1 MATIIDVAKLAGVG
15 IGSVSRVI
23 NGKDSVSDK
32 TKLKVNKAIKA
43 LNYKPNQSARS
54 LVSKKFNTIGIWGT
68 ELAGTFNSQT
78 LRVIDHELIT
88 HEKHCLVT
96 NGDISNL
103 ENPNV
108 AIDSVNDLISKG
120 CDGII
125 FWGTDITHFDIAYIE
140 KYFPNIVLLN
150 NRIEKFDQ
158 KCFYFNHYK
167 AGYIAGQHLV
177 DNGHKSIACITGD
190 FQTEDGRKRH
200 EGFLDSMKDNN
211 ITVPSEFIIE
221 GDYSFIKGQES
232 VMTLLKRDLDFTALF
247 CGNDQSAM
255 SAIATLTSN
264 GFNVPD
270 DISVFGYD
278 DNDIAPFTS
287 PPLSTIRV
295 PFDDMALAAVRYL
308 LNTCYDLQLSVEH
321 NFPVELIERKSVRN
335 LT

>member
-23 NGKDSVSDK
+23 NGKESVSDK

-43 LNYKPNQSARS
+43 LNYKPNNSARS

-78 LRVIDHELIT
+78 LRIIDHELIT
-88 HEKHCLVT
+88 HGKHCLVT
-96 NGDISNL
+96 NGGINTR
-103 ENPNV
+103 ENPNA
-108 AIDSVNDLISKG
+108 AIDSVDDLIQKG

-125 FWGTDITHFDIAYIE
+125 FWGTDISPFDIAHVE
-140 KYFPNIVLLN
+140 RYFPNIVLLN
-150 NRIEKFDQ
+150 NRVKKLNQ
-158 KCFYFNHYK
+158 KCFYFDHYK

-190 FQTEDGRKRH
+190 FGTEDGRDRH

-211 ITVPSEFIIE
+211 ITMPSEFIVE
-221 GDYSFIKGQES
+221 GDYSFIKGQEGIL
-232 VMTLLKRDLDFTALF
+232 TLLKKNLDFTALF
-247 CGNDQSAM
+247 CGNDRSAM
-255 SAIATLTSN
+255 SAIATLSSSGYN
-264 GFNVPD
+264 IPN
-270 DISVFGYD
+270 DISVIGYD
-278 DNDIAPFTS
+278 DNEMASFTS

-308 LNTCYDLQLSVEH
+308 LNTCYDLKLSVEH

>member
-32 TKLKVNKAIKA
+32 TRLKVNKAIKT

-88 HEKHCLVT
+88 HQKHCLVT
-96 NGDISNL
+96 NGDISNS
-103 ENPNV
+103 ENPNL

-150 NRIEKFDQ
+150 NRIEKIDQ

-177 DNGHKSIACITGD
+177 DKGHKSIASITGD

-200 EGFLDSMKDNN
+200 EGFLDAMKDNS
-211 ITVPSEFIIE
+211 ITIPSEFIIE
-221 GDYSFIKGQES
+221 GDYSFIKGQKG
-232 VMTLLKRDLDFTALF
+232 VMTLLKRNLDFTALF

-255 SAIATLTSN
+255 SAIATLTSK
-264 GFNVPD
+264 GFN
-270 DISVFGYD
+270 
-278 DNDIAPFTS
+278 
-287 PPLSTIRV
+287 LS
-295 PFDDMALAAVRYL
+295 
-308 LNTCYDLQLSVEH
+308 
-321 NFPVELIERKSVRN
+321 LIHI
-335 LT
+335 